1 MDVLYIIYLSIN
13 INSTAE
19 QSSRP
24 NKKKKKEKKKRP
36 SIELFSGRQKGLKEA
51 EGKIGLAKAL
61 TSLATARTYFT
72 IRTIPYHIYST
83 RSSQPEEPL
92 THILH
97 PTEAQKP
104 AATTTTGIY

>member
-1 MDVLYIIYLSIN
+1 MDILYIIYLAIN
-13 INSTAE
+13 INSTAAE

-24 NKKKKKEKKKRP
+24 NKKKKKERKRP

-61 TSLATARTYFT
+61 TSLATATYFT
-72 IRTIPYHIYST
+72 IRTIPYHIYFT
-83 RSSQPEEPL
+83 RSSQPEPPL

-104 AATTTTGIY
+104 AATTTTGI

>member
-1 MDVLYIIYLSIN
+1 MDVLYIIYLAIN

-19 QSSRP
+19 
-24 NKKKKKEKKKRP
+24 KKEKKRP

-72 IRTIPYHIYST
+72 IRTIPYHIYFT
-83 RSSQPEEPL
+83 RSSQPEPL

-104 AATTTTGIY
+104 AATTTTTGI

>member
-1 MDVLYIIYLSIN
+1 MDILYIIYLAIN

-24 NKKKKKEKKKRP
+24 NKKKKKERKRP

-61 TSLATARTYFT
+61 TSLATATYFT
-72 IRTIPYHIYST
+72 IRTIPYHIYFT

-104 AATTTTGIY
+104 AATTTTGI

>member
-1 MDVLYIIYLSIN
+1 MDILYIIYLAIN

-61 TSLATARTYFT
+61 TSLATATYFT
-72 IRTIPYHIYST
+72 IRTIPYHIYFT
-83 RSSQPEEPL
+83 RSSQPEPL

-104 AATTTTGIY
+104 AATTTTTAGI